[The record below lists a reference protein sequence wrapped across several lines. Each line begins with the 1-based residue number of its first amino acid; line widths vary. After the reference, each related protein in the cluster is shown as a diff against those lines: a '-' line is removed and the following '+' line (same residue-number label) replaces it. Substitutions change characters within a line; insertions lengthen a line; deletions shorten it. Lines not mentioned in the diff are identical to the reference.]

1 VKRRAEAYVKSER
14 GSLSRARREFDCREG
29 RLADTERRRSALID
43 LAADGTITRNDL
55 RTKLA
60 ELDRERE
67 ACHEEI
73 RVLRESR
80 EELEALETLPELAE
94 QYARDLPYLLN
105 LRRVVKNYESIG
117 AERTPENPLGTYKL
131 TPDAIRYLSD
141 KEVQRRE
148 REAEEKR
155 ATRYRAMYEDL
166 NLRAVA
172 HPDGMLEASWRFGE
186 VVLRNSSDTSKNKH
200 ATKHFHASGHPIV
213 QSFQPGEN
221 WRWCYVDE
229 VLV

>member
-1 VKRRAEAYVKSER
+1 MVSALETKIRGLVAGFLSRPEEVKRRAEAYVKSER
-14 GSLSRARREFDCREG
+14 GRLSRARREFDGWEG

-105 LRRVVKNYESIG
+105 LRRVVRNYESIA
-117 AERTPENPLGTYKL
+117 AEPHLRTHSAPTSL
-131 TPDAIRYLSD
+131 
-141 KEVQRRE
+141 RR
-148 REAEEKR
+148 
-155 ATRYRAMYEDL
+155 TRY
-166 NLRAVA
+166 
-172 HPDGMLEASWRFGE
+172 
-186 VVLRNSSDTSKNKH
+186 DTCQIKKSRGW
-200 ATKHFHASGHPIV
+200 SGRRRRSGRRDTGPCT
-213 QSFQPGEN
+213 
-221 WRWCYVDE
+221 RT
-229 VLV
+229 

>member
-1 VKRRAEAYVKSER
+1 M
-14 GSLSRARREFDCREG
+14 
-29 RLADTERRRSALID
+29 ADTYRRRSALID
-43 LAADGTITRNDL
+43 LAAGGTITRNDL

-80 EELEALETLPELAE
+80 EELEPLETLPELAE

-105 LRRVVKNYESIG
+105 LRRVVRTYESIG

-141 KEVQRRE
+141 KEV
-148 REAEEKR
+148 
-155 ATRYRAMYEDL
+155 
-166 NLRAVA
+166 
-172 HPDGMLEASWRFGE
+172 
-186 VVLRNSSDTSKNKH
+186 
-200 ATKHFHASGHPIV
+200 
-213 QSFQPGEN
+213 
-221 WRWCYVDE
+221 
-229 VLV
+229 

>member
-1 VKRRAEAYVKSER
+1 MKRRAEAYVKSER
-14 GSLSRARREFDCREG
+14 GRLSRARREFDGWEG
-29 RLADTERRRSALID
+29 RLADTDRRRSALID

-105 LRRVVKNYESIG
+105 LRRVVRTYESIG

-131 TPDAIRYLSD
+131 TPDAIRYLSASI
-141 KEVQRRE
+141 KKSRGGSGRR
-148 REAEEKR
+148 RR
-155 ATRYRAMYEDL
+155 SGRRDTGPCTR
-166 NLRAVA
+166 
-172 HPDGMLEASWRFGE
+172 
-186 VVLRNSSDTSKNKH
+186 T
-200 ATKHFHASGHPIV
+200 
-213 QSFQPGEN
+213 
-221 WRWCYVDE
+221 
-229 VLV
+229 

>member
-1 VKRRAEAYVKSER
+1 MKRRAEAYVKSER
-14 GSLSRARREFDCREG
+14 GSLSRARREFDGWEG

-94 QYARDLPYLLN
+94 QYARDLP
-105 LRRVVKNYESIG
+105 
-117 AERTPENPLGTYKL
+117 
-131 TPDAIRYLSD
+131 
-141 KEVQRRE
+141 
-148 REAEEKR
+148 
-155 ATRYRAMYEDL
+155 
-166 NLRAVA
+166 
-172 HPDGMLEASWRFGE
+172 
-186 VVLRNSSDTSKNKH
+186 
-200 ATKHFHASGHPIV
+200 
-213 QSFQPGEN
+213 
-221 WRWCYVDE
+221 
-229 VLV
+229 